1 MSDWKTVGK
10 TAHAKSVDRICEY
23 LKTSSEAGLSQ
34 EEAKRRLRACG
45 YNQLEKQSRR
55 SWVAIFIDQLKGVV
69 IWVLLAALAV
79 ALALAEWPEA
89 IAIAAV
95 ILVNTLIGFIAE
107 WRATR
112 TIDALREQEESHVRV
127 RRGGETETLPIRNLV
142 PGDLIEVEAG
152 ELVPADAR
160 VVESDGLRL
169 NEAALSGEAESV
181 SKDSEPVDEDAPL
194 AERSCLLFKG
204 CSIMD
209 GRGRAVVT
217 ATGMRTELGQIARA
231 AMEAESTEAPL
242 GERLDQ
248 LGRQFVGLVF
258 VSVLLVGLA
267 GWWRGRELSEVVETA
282 IALGIAAVPEGLPI
296 VATIAL
302 AHGMWKMGKH
312 NAVVKH
318 LQAVQALGSVPYLFV
333 DKTGTLTLNR
343 MQLIRVETP
352 SENYD
357 FEEGE
362 ESPGNRVTRVLEVG
376 VLCNGASL
384 GAAEGD
390 ETERGDPMELALLEA
405 GRRHGIEQETLLQ
418 EREEVRVVEFDRKTM
433 MMAAFNRGQ
442 DGEGINVSVKGA
454 PERVLEACDRIAGK
468 EELAEL
474 DDDRRREWTERAN
487 ALAKKGYRVLGAA
500 EKTVDAEDAEAY
512 HGLTFLG
519 FFALEDPP
527 RRNVADSID
536 ECEAAG
542 IKVIMVT
549 GDKPE
554 TAEAIARQSGIG
566 EEGASIRVVKGNELR
581 DLDTEDGTDEQAIL
595 EADVIARVEPQQK
608 MDLVELAQAGGAAAA
623 MTGDGVND
631 APALKRANVGIA
643 MGERGTEAAK
653 QVADIVLRDDSLAT
667 IVEAVRHGRTIM
679 DNIRKAVMFFLCT
692 NLAEMIALTIGVA
705 LDYPLPLLAL
715 QILYLNVITDVFP
728 ALALGVGPPDH
739 NVMQRRD
746 AKENRAIL
754 SRTHWLAVV
763 LLGFVLAATTL
774 TGLILGKEWLGLSD
788 AAATTLSFI
797 TLGLSKVWFPF
808 NLRDHASP
816 ILRNEITRNP
826 YVWGA
831 AVLCLGLL
839 ALAVAWRPLGRI
851 LETVPLPPEAW
862 GLVLALSLIPFVL
875 SQLTLIVLARRAAKK
890 NA

>member
-1 MSDWKTVGK
+1 MSDWKTAGNN
-10 TAHAKSVDRICEY
+10 AHARSAESVCES
-23 LKTSSEAGLSQ
+23 LQSASDAGLSRR
-34 EEAKRRLRACG
+34 EAERRLKACG
-45 YNQLEKQSRR
+45 PNQLERQSRR
-55 SWVAIFIDQLKGVV
+55 SWVGIFIGQLKGVV
-69 IWVLLAALAV
+69 IWVLLAALVV

-95 ILVNTLIGFIAE
+95 IMVNTLIGFIAE
-107 WRATR
+107 WRAIR
-112 TIDALREQEESHVRV
+112 TIDALREQEESHAQV
-127 RRGGETETLPIRNLV
+127 RRGGETETVPIRNLV
-142 PGDLIEVEAG
+142 PGDWIEVEAG
-152 ELVPADAR
+152 ELAPADAR
-160 VVESDGLRL
+160 VIESDGLRL
-169 NEAALSGEAESV
+169 NEAALSGESEPV
-181 SKDSEPVDEDAPL
+181 SKGTEAVDEDAPL

-204 CSIMD
+204 CSIVG

-217 ATGMRTELGQIARA
+217 ATGMRTELGKIARA

-258 VSVLLVGLA
+258 VSVILVGLA
-267 GWWRGRELSEVVETA
+267 GWWREREPTELIETA

-296 VATIAL
+296 VATVAL

-333 DKTGTLTLNR
+333 DKTGTLTRNQ
-343 MQLIRVETP
+343 MQLMRVVAP
-352 SENYD
+352 SERYD
-357 FEEGE
+357 FRKEA
-362 ESPGNRVTRVLEVG
+362 ESPGEGVKRVLKVG

-384 GAAEGD
+384 DDSKD
-390 ETERGDPMELALLEA
+390 EARRGDPMEVALLEA
-405 GRRHGIEQETLLQ
+405 GRRHGVERDELLR
-418 EREEVRVVEFDRKTM
+418 EREELRVVEFDRKTM
-433 MMAAFNRGQ
+433 MMAAFNRDK
-442 DGEGINVSVKGA
+442 DGGGITVSVKGA
-454 PERVLEACDRIAGK
+454 PERVLEACGQIAL
-468 EELAEL
+468 EDETTEL
-474 DDDRRREWTERAN
+474 DDDRRAEWTERAN
-487 ALAKKGYRVLGAA
+487 DLAQKGYRILGAA
-500 EKTVDAEDAEAY
+500 EKKAGAEDEEPY
-512 HGLTFLG
+512 GDLTFLG

-527 RRNVADSID
+527 REDVADSID

-554 TAEAIARQSGIG
+554 TAEAIARESGIG
-566 EEGASIRVVKGNELR
+566 EEGASIRVVKGSELR
-581 DLDTEDGTDEQAIL
+581 DLDTEDEKDEQAVL

-608 MDLVELAQAGGAAAA
+608 MDLVKLAQAGGAAVA

-653 QVADIVLRDDSLAT
+653 QVADIVLRDDSLPT
-667 IVEAVRHGRTIM
+667 IVEAVRRGRTIM

-692 NLAEMIALTIGVA
+692 NLAEMIALTIGAA

-728 ALALGVGPPDH
+728 ALALGVGPSDQ

-746 AKENRAIL
+746 EKENRAIL
-754 SRTHWLAVV
+754 SGRHWLAVV
-763 LLGFVLAATTL
+763 LLGFVLAAITL

-788 AAATTLSFI
+788 AAATTLSFM

-808 NLRDHASP
+808 NLRDYTSP
-816 ILRNEITRNP
+816 IFRNEITRNP

-831 AVLCLGLL
+831 AVICVGLL

-851 LETVPLPPEAW
+851 LETVPLPLEAW

-875 SQLTLIVLARRAAKK
+875 SQITLLGLAFRASRRKA
-890 NA
+890 

>member
-1 MSDWKTVGK
+1 MSEWKTVGK
-10 TAHAKSVDRICEY
+10 TAHAESVDRICEF
-23 LKTSSEAGLSQ
+23 LKTSSEEGLSH

-45 YNQLEKQSRR
+45 FNQLEKQSRR

-69 IWVLLAALAV
+69 IWVLVAALAV

-95 ILVNTLIGFIAE
+95 ILVNTLIGFVAE

-160 VVESDGLRL
+160 VVESEGLRL
-169 NEAALSGEAESV
+169 NEAALSGESEPV
-181 SKDSEPVDEDAPL
+181 SKGTEPVDEDAPL

-209 GRGRAVVT
+209 GSGRAVVT

-258 VSVLLVGLA
+258 VSVILVGLA
-267 GWWRGRELSEVVETA
+267 GWWRGREPTEVIETA

-362 ESPGNRVTRVLEVG
+362 ESPGDRVKRVLEVG

-384 GAAEGD
+384 EDSED
-390 ETERGDPMELALLEA
+390 ETERGDPMEVALLEA
-405 GRRHGIEQETLLQ
+405 GRRSGIERETLLQ
-418 EREEVRVVEFDRKTM
+418 EREEVRVIPFDRETM
-433 MMAAFNRGQ
+433 MMAAFNRDTDGQ
-442 DGEGINVSVKGA
+442 GITVSVKGA
-454 PERVLEACDRIAGK
+454 PERVLEACERTALKD
-468 EELAEL
+468 ELAEL
-474 DDDRRREWTERAN
+474 DDDRRAEWTERAN
-487 ALAKKGYRVLGAA
+487 DLAGKGYRILGAA

-512 HGLTFLG
+512 SELTFLG

-527 RRNVADSID
+527 REDVADSID

-566 EEGASIRVVKGNELR
+566 EEGAPIRLVKGNELR
-581 DLDTEDGTDEQAIL
+581 DLDTEDVADEHAIL

-667 IVEAVRHGRTIM
+667 IVEAVRRGRTIM

-692 NLAEMIALTIGVA
+692 NLAEMIALTIGAA

-728 ALALGVGPPDH
+728 ALALGVGPPDQ

-746 AKENRAIL
+746 EKENRAIL
-754 SRTHWLAVV
+754 SRTHWLALV
-763 LLGFVLAATTL
+763 LLGLVLAATTL

-788 AAATTLSFI
+788 AAATTLSFM

-808 NLRDHASP
+808 NLRDYASP
-816 ILRNEITRNP
+816 VWRNEITRNP
-826 YVWGA
+826 YVWWA

-862 GLVLALSLIPFVL
+862 GLVLALSLVPFVL
-875 SQLTLIVLARRAAKK
+875 SQLALIVLARRAAKK

>member
-1 MSDWKTVGK
+1 MSEWKTVGK
-10 TAHAKSVDRICEY
+10 TAHAESVDRICEF
-23 LKTSSEAGLSQ
+23 LKTSSEEGLSH

-45 YNQLEKQSRR
+45 FNQLEKQSRR

-69 IWVLLAALAV
+69 IWVLVAALAV

-95 ILVNTLIGFIAE
+95 ILVNTLIGFVAE

-112 TIDALREQEESHVRV
+112 TIDALREQEESHVHV

-160 VVESDGLRL
+160 VVESEGLRL
-169 NEAALSGEAESV
+169 NEAALSGESEPV
-181 SKDSEPVDEDAPL
+181 SKGTEPVDEDAPL

-209 GRGRAVVT
+209 GSGRAVVT

-258 VSVLLVGLA
+258 VSVILVGLA
-267 GWWRGRELSEVVETA
+267 GWWRGREPTEVIETA

-362 ESPGNRVTRVLEVG
+362 ESPGDRVKRVLEVG

-384 GAAEGD
+384 EDSED
-390 ETERGDPMELALLEA
+390 ETERGDPMEVALLEA
-405 GRRHGIEQETLLQ
+405 GRRSGIERETLLQ
-418 EREEVRVVEFDRKTM
+418 EREEVRVIPFDRETM
-433 MMAAFNRGQ
+433 MMAAFNRDTDGQ
-442 DGEGINVSVKGA
+442 GITVSVKGA
-454 PERVLEACDRIAGK
+454 PERVLEACERTALKD
-468 EELAEL
+468 ELAEL
-474 DDDRRREWTERAN
+474 DDDRRAEWTERAN
-487 ALAKKGYRVLGAA
+487 DLAGKGYRILGAA

-512 HGLTFLG
+512 SELTFLG

-527 RRNVADSID
+527 REDVADSID

-566 EEGASIRVVKGNELR
+566 EEGAPIRLVKGNELR
-581 DLDTEDGTDEQAIL
+581 DLDTEDVADEHAIL

-667 IVEAVRHGRTIM
+667 IVEAVRRGRTIM

-692 NLAEMIALTIGVA
+692 NLAEMIALTIGAA

-728 ALALGVGPPDH
+728 ALALGVGPPDQ

-746 AKENRAIL
+746 EKENRAIL
-754 SRTHWLAVV
+754 SRTHWLALV
-763 LLGFVLAATTL
+763 LLGLVLAATTL

-788 AAATTLSFI
+788 AAATTLSFM

-808 NLRDHASP
+808 NLRDYASP
-816 ILRNEITRNP
+816 VWRNEITRNP
-826 YVWGA
+826 YVWWA

-839 ALAVAWRPLGRI
+839 ALAVAWRPLGRV

-862 GLVLALSLIPFVL
+862 GLVLALSLVPFVL
-875 SQLTLIVLARRAAKK
+875 SQLALIVLARRAAKK